1 MKDDWFF
8 LVPLSFIFTVLAFTM
23 FFIGIEEGKRRV
35 KGEAV
40 IAGHATWAFD
50 KDGNPKFHWKE

>member
-1 MKDDWFF
+1 MKDDLFW
-8 LVPLSFIFTVLAFTM
+8 LVPISFIITVLVFMM
-23 FFIGIEEGKRRV
+23 FFIGREEGKQQM

-40 IAGHATWAFD
+40 VAGHATWAFD

>member
-1 MKDDWFF
+1 MKDDLFWFA
-8 LVPLSFIFTVLAFTM
+8 PISFVTIAIIFSM
-23 FFIGIEEGKRRV
+23 FFIGREEGKRQM

-40 IAGHATWAFD
+40 VAGHATWAFD